1 MNATGV
7 TPSKPVQA
15 TPQGEPLA
23 AGPVAGVALS
33 VVLNR
38 LSVVFAV
45 FVVVV
50 AGGMLAGRFLKK
62 ADEPWYSA
70 ELAQARQ
77 ALHTDPKN
85 EALKGPVRELDRKLR
100 SGYFRNLERNRWG
113 AWLLL
118 AGGIAWVL
126 SARCAAVVAGR
137 GVVRGVWEAP
147 DREATRRKA
156 ARTLAVVGGAAAV
169 LMLTAGLAAGVRLP
183 RVAVPV
189 PVAVA
194 ADGGTVGTI
203 ADGSRES
210 EIAPTPTMVAPDP
223 AQLAR
228 QWPRFRGYDGGA
240 RAEAAAIPLTWDVKG
255 GENVRWKAS
264 VPLKGYSSPVVW
276 GNRVF
281 VTGGNREQRRV
292 FAFDA
297 MSGEA
302 VWARSLTGSNA
313 VEEAIAPPD
322 LSGQAASTP
331 AVDAE
336 RVYAVFATGELG
348 ALSHAGGLVWSRRLD
363 VSENGYGYAASLVV
377 WGDRLLVQVDLA
389 TAEDGK
395 SVLLALETR
404 TGKELWRAKR
414 PVGAG
419 WTTPILAEHA
429 GRMQVVTAGDP
440 WLMGHD
446 LADGSEI
453 WRARVLGGELAPS
466 PVHDRGRII
475 ATSPGHAFLAVRMDG
490 SGDVTGTHVV
500 WKLEEEVPDV
510 PTPTVSGEL
519 LFSAGTDGTVFCRDA
534 ATGEKLWE
542 HAFEWEI
549 QASPLAVGGRIY
561 LFGQPGNVAV
571 FEAGRAFVG
580 LADFEM
586 GEDIYAT
593 PAVGGDL
600 LVIRT
605 DKNLYGIGASS
616 GGGDAKASVP
626 AVPAGGSPA
635 AAGKPEASHGG

>member
-1 MNATGV
+1 MNAAGV
-7 TPSKPVQA
+7 TPVKPVRGV
-15 TPQGEPLA
+15 PDGEPSA
-23 AGPVAGVALS
+23 AGVGTGLALL
-33 VVLNR
+33 VVLRR

-50 AGGMLAGRFLKK
+50 AGVMLAGRFLKK

-70 ELAQARQ
+70 DLAQARQ
-77 ALHTDPKN
+77 ALHADPKN
-85 EALKGPVRELDRKLR
+85 EALKGPVRELDRELR
-100 SGYFRNLERNRWG
+100 RGYFRNLERNRWG

-118 AGGIAWVL
+118 GGGMAWVL
-126 SARCAAVVAGR
+126 SARWAAAVAGR
-137 GVVRGVWEAP
+137 GVVRGPWEAP

-156 ARTLAVVGGAAAV
+156 ARTLAVVGGVSAV
-169 LMLTAGLAAGVRLP
+169 LMLAAGLAAGVRLP

-189 PVAVA
+189 AVA
-194 ADGGTVGTI
+194 GGG
-203 ADGSRES
+203 AGG
-210 EIAPTPTMVAPDP
+210 APEAEVAPMAGAPDP
-223 AQLAR
+223 ALLAR

-240 RAEAAAIPLTWDVKG
+240 RVEAAGIPLTWNVKT
-255 GENVRWKAS
+255 GEGVRWKAS

-276 GNRVF
+276 ENRVF

-297 MSGEA
+297 SSGEA
-302 VWARSLTGSNA
+302 VWVRSLTPSNA
-313 VEEAIAPPD
+313 VEEAIVPPD

-348 ALSHAGGLVWSRRLD
+348 ALSHAGDLVWSRRLD
-363 VSENGYGYAASLVV
+363 VSENGYGYAASLVA

-395 SVLLALETR
+395 SVLLALDAR
-404 TGKELWRAKR
+404 TGKESWRARR

-419 WTTPILAEHA
+419 WTTPILAEHV

-519 LFSAGTDGTVFCRDA
+519 LFSAGTDGTVICRDA
-534 ATGEKLWE
+534 ATGEKLWD
-542 HAFEWEI
+542 HAFEWEV

-571 FEAGRAFVG
+571 FEAGRAYVG

-593 PAVGGDL
+593 PAVAGDL

-605 DKNLYGIGASS
+605 DKNLYGIGGRS
-616 GGGDAKASVP
+616 GGSDAKASGP

-635 AAGKPEASHGG
+635 AAGEVEASHGG